1 MVQTAWNI
9 TSLCYNERNFEQP
22 YCKLDKLIK
31 IQITKKNQ
39 NPALLWFRFG
49 FICHICNREN
59 NNILWVYM
67 CVSSVLKIFI
77 LLDFSIILAVMESI
91 CGFFISFCLV
101 IKGGLKTPDI
111 FGKLEQWSSYFHK
124 ALSACK
130 STFIHSWRLGC
141 KRTKENV
148 SASAGGMQ
156 MDFLLL
162 FPNSISFSSDIYPV
176 SIDMKI
182 FLACQG
188 RKWSLNRFC
197 ITCQTRVALSTLGV
211 ASHEP

>member
-1 MVQTAWNI
+1 MGVYV
-9 TSLCYNERNFEQP
+9 C
-22 YCKLDKLIK
+22 
-31 IQITKKNQ
+31 IQCPKN
-39 NPALLWFRFG
+39 LYFIGFFHYFSSDGEHLW
-49 FICHICNREN
+49 I
-59 NNILWVYM
+59 
-67 CVSSVLKIFI
+67 
-77 LLDFSIILAVMESI
+77 
-91 CGFFISFCLV
+91 FISFCLV

-162 FPNSISFSSDIYPV
+162 FPNSISLSSDIYPV